1 MEKQA
6 VYESI
11 RTFSRRG
18 ILSERQLRMLV
29 AQGKVPGVRTA
40 RGFKINVGQF
50 LAKLESLS
58 RKAQRVDK

>member
-1 MEKQA
+1 MEKQV

-11 RTFSRRG
+11 RAFSRRG

-29 AQGKVPGVRTA
+29 AQGKVPGIRTA
-40 RGFKINVGQF
+40 KGFRVNVGQF

-58 RKAQRVDK
+58 RRAQRVDK